1 MSYAADIESIRAAAR
16 RIEPYAH
23 RTPVLTCSMLDER
36 AGRSLFLKCENFQKV
51 GAFKFRGACNA
62 VMSLSET
69 DAARGVVTHSS
80 GNHAQ
85 ALALAARTR
94 GIPATIVMP
103 SDAPVVKRRAV
114 EDYGATVVECDP
126 TQEARESGARAII
139 EETGA
144 TFVSPYDDPMVI
156 SGQGTTFLEL
166 HEELPDLD
174 AVLVPI
180 GGGGMMSGI
189 ALAARALA
197 PSIRVIGIE
206 PELADDAVESV
217 QTGRI
222 VPQRPPRTIADGLRT
237 SLGELTFPIIRD
249 LVDDI
254 ITVSDEAIIE
264 ATRYTWERA
273 KIVVEPSGAVGIAA
287 VLGNGFD
294 AVPDAENLRRVGII
308 LTGGNIDLGRLPW

>member
-1 MSYAADIESIRAAAR
+1 
-16 RIEPYAH
+16 
-23 RTPVLTCSMLDER
+23 MLDR
-36 AGRSLFLKCENFQKV
+36 RSGRSLFLKCENLQKV

-62 VMSLSET
+62 VMGLSDE

-94 GIPATIVMP
+94 EIPVTIVMP

-114 EDYGATVVECDP
+114 EEYGATVVECDP
-126 TQEARESGARAII
+126 TQEARETAAREIM
-139 EETGA
+139 ERTGA

-166 HEELPDLD
+166 HEEVPDLD
-174 AVLVPI
+174 AVVVPI

-189 ALAARALA
+189 ALAARALV
-197 PSIRVIGIE
+197 PSMRVIGVE
-206 PELADDAVESV
+206 PELADDAVESMR
-217 QTGRI
+217 TGRI

-249 LVDDI
+249 LVDEI
-254 ITVSDEAIIE
+254 VTVSEEAIIE

-287 VLGNGFD
+287 ALERGFGNHSGEG
-294 AVPDAENLRRVGII
+294 AVDRVGII
-308 LTGGNIDLGRLPW
+308 VTGGNIDLTRLPW